1 MSQSVKKYHSTI
13 ISGFGGQGVMLIGQ
27 TLTSAAMM
35 EKLYVTWIPSYGP
48 EMRGGTANR
57 TVVIDETPIGSPVI
71 DRPTDVI
78 AMNIPSLLKFEKT
91 ILPGGT
97 LLLNT
102 SVIDRE
108 PTRTDIRVYRVNAGD
123 IAEKIGNDKVA
134 NMVIL
139 GAFVGITRVV
149 SLESVR
155 LALEKK
161 IGGKRPELL
170 AMNLQALKAG
180 ENAIAGQ

>member
-1 MSQSVKKYHSTI
+1 
-13 ISGFGGQGVMLIGQ
+13 
-27 TLTSAAMM
+27 
-35 EKLYVTWIPSYGP
+35 
-48 EMRGGTANR
+48 
-57 TVVIDETPIGSPVI
+57 
-71 DRPTDVI
+71 
-78 AMNIPSLLKFEKT
+78 
-91 ILPGGT
+91 
-97 LLLNT
+97 
-102 SVIDRE
+102 
-108 PTRTDIRVYRVNAGD
+108 VYRVNAGE
-123 IAEKIGNDKVA
+123 IAGKIGSDKVA

-161 IGGKRPELL
+161 IGEKRPELL